1 MSMDRRGVALVLEEI
16 ATLLEASGG
25 NRFKARAFM
34 KAARIVDKLDAEPA
48 DLVAS
53 GALRAVPGL
62 GPATAGV
69 IEELV
74 VTGESAYH
82 AELRTRAPS
91 GLRDL
96 LRVPGLGNAKV
107 AQLYAELGIADLDSL
122 EAAARAGR
130 IAGVRGFGEPTQARI
145 LAGIPFARGATGR
158 RRYHHALEAAARL
171 ASYFGRLPGVAAAHT
186 AGELRRALE
195 IVDSLVFVL
204 EVPGDLDAALAA
216 VRGTPGLIWA
226 GDASSMAR
234 GRMADGVPVEVRLAR
249 SEALGV
255 AALFATGSPAHVEAV
270 RAAAARVGVTLAD
283 DGVFRDGVRIDV
295 PDEAAVYR
303 AVGMQYVPPEL
314 RETGDEVAVAQRDA
328 LPRLVELEELRGCFH
343 CHTTFSDG
351 TSSVAEMAEGAIAL
365 GWRYLGI
372 ADHSRSAGYAGG
384 LSGGQLR
391 RQRREIA
398 AWNRRR
404 GAELYLFAG
413 VEADILPDGRLDY
426 AAQGEAAV
434 LDACDFVIGSVHS
447 GFRMERSAMTQRVVA
462 AVSDP
467 RLTMLG
473 HATGRLLLT
482 REGYDLDVARVID
495 AAAAAGAVLEINAD
509 PHRLDLSWQHWPR
522 ARELDVCA
530 AINPDAHSVAGM
542 RNVRFGVGIAR
553 KAWLRADDVVNA
565 WPFERVVE
573 FLVER
578 KERSGKAD

>member
-234 GRMADGVPVEVRLAR
+234 GRMATVSPSRCGSRGPKRWVWPRCSPPVLLLTWKPSGRRRLGSVLRWQTTVCFAMAYGSTCPTRQRSIAR
-249 SEALGV
+249 SVCSTCRRSCVRPATRSRSRSATRCRASSSWRSC
-255 AALFATGSPAHVEAV
+255 AAASTATPHSATGH
-270 RAAAARVGVTLAD
+270 RALRRWRKAR
-283 DGVFRDGVRIDV
+283 
-295 PDEAAVYR
+295 
-303 AVGMQYVPPEL
+303 
-314 RETGDEVAVAQRDA
+314 
-328 LPRLVELEELRGCFH
+328 
-343 CHTTFSDG
+343 
-351 TSSVAEMAEGAIAL
+351 
-365 GWRYLGI
+365 
-372 ADHSRSAGYAGG
+372 SRSAGAT
-384 LSGGQLR
+384 SALR
-391 RQRREIA
+391 TIPA
-398 AWNRRR
+398 APATR
-404 GAELYLFAG
+404 
-413 VEADILPDGRLDY
+413 
-426 AAQGEAAV
+426 AA
-434 LDACDFVIGSVHS
+434 
-447 GFRMERSAMTQRVVA
+447 
-462 AVSDP
+462 
-467 RLTMLG
+467 
-473 HATGRLLLT
+473 
-482 REGYDLDVARVID
+482 
-495 AAAAAGAVLEINAD
+495 
-509 PHRLDLSWQHWPR
+509 
-522 ARELDVCA
+522 
-530 AINPDAHSVAGM
+530 
-542 RNVRFGVGIAR
+542 
-553 KAWLRADDVVNA
+553 
-565 WPFERVVE
+565 
-573 FLVER
+573 
-578 KERSGKAD
+578 